1 MTANTKVR
9 KSVPLTHED
18 EAHLKQLRTPGT
30 PEHQALSQIAGI
42 LLPDDASEA
51 ETLHA
56 LLMAGRA
63 AVPDLLAVV
72 EHRGVMI
79 SGYAALAASRD
90 DEDHATHRAMRARA
104 AHLGD

>member
-1 MTANTKVR
+1 MTANRKVR

-63 AVPDLLAVV
+63 AVT
-72 EHRGVMI
+72 ERVMI